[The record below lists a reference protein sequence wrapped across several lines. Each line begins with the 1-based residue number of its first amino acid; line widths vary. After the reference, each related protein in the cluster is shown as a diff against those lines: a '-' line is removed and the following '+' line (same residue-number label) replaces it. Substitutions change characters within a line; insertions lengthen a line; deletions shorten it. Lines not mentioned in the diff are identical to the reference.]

1 MRVRPRKTNNTTYF
15 AFSDIDVVARSNRS
29 SKQEEEGK
37 TCLEMNMMP
46 EDKEHSDQLGE
57 IYQDIQ
63 IQQIAHATFSS
74 RILIVDTRS
83 PETR

>member
-57 IYQDIQ
+57 IYQ

>member
-1 MRVRPRKTNNTTYF
+1 MRVRPRKTNNTTHF
-15 AFSDIDVVARSNRS
+15 AFADIDGVARSNRS

-57 IYQDIQ
+57 IYQ

>member
-15 AFSDIDVVARSNRS
+15 AFADIDVVARSNRS

-57 IYQDIQ
+57 IYQ

>member
-1 MRVRPRKTNNTTYF
+1 
-15 AFSDIDVVARSNRS
+15 
-29 SKQEEEGK
+29 
-37 TCLEMNMMP
+37 MNMMP

-57 IYQDIQ
+57 IYQ

>member
-1 MRVRPRKTNNTTYF
+1 MDRPRKTNNTTYF
-15 AFSDIDVVARSNRS
+15 AFADIDVVARSNRS

-57 IYQDIQ
+57 IYQ